1 MIKTLIVI
9 KKMIKF
15 ILIVVIN
22 KNQDNKIFFL
32 KLNVIIAI
40 KQVICQKSVLFQKG
54 VQIFKIMIKTSKI
67 FKDVVIGEE
76 EKVIMMISNKNN
88 NIGLDQ
94 DLMK

>member
-40 KQVICQKSVLFQKG
+40 K
-54 VQIFKIMIKTSKI
+54 
-67 FKDVVIGEE
+67 
-76 EKVIMMISNKNN
+76 
-88 NIGLDQ
+88 
-94 DLMK
+94 